1 LKSSLN
7 FGKCVIKNYKSYKS
21 IINEINYTLLS
32 IKYSFDFYYVL
43 TLYSLVYEISNS
55 SNPTIVWFPN

>member
-1 LKSSLN
+1 M
-7 FGKCVIKNYKSYKS
+7 IKNYKSYKS

-55 SNPTIVWFPN
+55 SNPTIVWSPN